1 MLAPILASRVAA
13 TPGGLRNRVESA
25 RQVVLADPTDPL
37 SVQSLVDTTT
47 YNDAR
52 AFTTTTSRG
61 VAPNPPWTIKW
72 RSPQGIESTTTLD
85 ARGRPLRQELPG
97 TASRSWTYD
106 SRGRLDSVTSGSGLD
121 ARLTRF
127 TYDAANRL
135 TAVTDPLGRVVG
147 LNYDAAGR
155 PTQLLLPGIR
165 TIGLAYDANGNRT
178 AVTPPGRTAHS
189 FSYSPTSLVSAY
201 APPTVPGAGQT
212 TYLYDDDGKITR
224 RTNPDGRSVALD
236 YTAGRL
242 TGMSLQRGD
251 IGYAYAPDGSLTKI
265 TAPDGGELALT
276 HDWILPTR
284 LTYSGTVAGSIER
297 TYDND
302 LFQTARR
309 VNGGTPVP
317 FEHDEDGLLTRA
329 GDLTLTRDPRNGT
342 VTESALG
349 TLETTITYNNLGEP
363 TAVRTAQGPTALYEV
378 GLAYDKLGRITQK
391 TETVAGTAATFT
403 YAYDTAGR
411 LSTIAKDGNPTA
423 SYTYDANGNRLT
435 GPAGGA
441 AATYDAQDRLLT
453 YGGVSYAYSAN
464 GERTARTEGGQS
476 TAYRYDELGNLI
488 GATLA
493 SGTRVDYVLDG
504 FNRRIGKKV
513 EGVLVQGFLY
523 DQGYRPVA
531 ELDGANNVVSMFV
544 YGGSGPTPDYMVK
557 GGVAYRIVSDH
568 LGSPRL
574 VINSATGA
582 VVQRM
587 EHDEYGRVVTDTN
600 PGFQP
605 FGFAGGLAD
614 RDTGLVRFG
623 ARDYDPEPG
632 RWMTKDPALFGGVDT
647 NLYAY
652 AFDDPV
658 NRIDPSGLWEWP
670 WQTAQ
675 RVRDQADA
683 ETRARWPDDKD
694 GKPNPERHNGKGD
707 AYRHCLASCEMTR
720 ELGENVAETLGDAN
734 EVKGALENAEKGEA
748 QMDLHNNK
756 CGRKI
761 GKKASSTDDCRKGC
775 DDANNSGELKTYTE
789 GTSVKF
795 WDFATSIIGDMVLGL

>member
-1 MLAPILASRVAA
+1 
-13 TPGGLRNRVESA
+13 
-25 RQVVLADPTDPL
+25 VVDG
-37 SVQSLVDTTT
+37 VQC
-47 YNDAR
+47 
-52 AFTTTTSRG
+52 
-61 VAPNPPWTIKW
+61 
-72 RSPQGIESTTTLD
+72 
-85 ARGRPLRQELPG
+85 
-97 TASRSWTYD
+97 
-106 SRGRLDSVTSGSGLD
+106 VTSYEYEPSGNL
-121 ARLTRF
+121 R
-127 TYDAANRL
+127 
-135 TAVTDPLGRVVG
+135 
-147 LNYDAAGR
+147 
-155 PTQLLLPGIR
+155 
-165 TIGLAYDANGNRT
+165 
-178 AVTPPGRTAHS
+178 
-189 FSYSPTSLVSAY
+189 
-201 APPTVPGAGQT
+201 
-212 TYLYDDDGKITR
+212 KE
-224 RTNPDGRSVALD
+224 TN
-236 YTAGRL
+236 
-242 TGMSLQRGD
+242 
-251 IGYAYAPDGSLTKI
+251 
-265 TAPDGGELALT
+265 
-276 HDWILPTR
+276 
-284 LTYSGTVAGSIER
+284 
-297 TYDND
+297 
-302 LFQTARR
+302 
-309 VNGGTPVP
+309 
-317 FEHDEDGLLTRA
+317 
-329 GDLTLTRDPRNGT
+329 
-342 VTESALG
+342 ALG
-349 TLETTITYNNLGEP
+349 HET
-363 TAVRTAQGPTALYEV
+363 
-378 GLAYDKLGRITQK
+378 
-391 TETVAGTAATFT
+391 
-403 YAYDTAGR
+403 
-411 LSTIAKDGNPTA
+411 

-435 GPAGGA
+435 GPAGGV

-453 YGGVSYAYSAN
+453 YGGISYAYSAN
-464 GERTARTEGGQS
+464 GERTARTDGGQS

-493 SGTRVDYVLDG
+493 GGKRVDYVLDG

-513 EGVLVQGFLY
+513 DDVLVQGFLY

-557 GGVAYRIVSDH
+557 GGVAYRIVTDH

-574 VINSATGA
+574 VINSANGA

-614 RDTGLVRFG
+614 RDTALVRFG

-632 RWMTKDPALFGGVDT
+632 RWTTKDPALFGGVDT

-694 GKPNPERHNGKGD
+694 GKANPERHNGKGD

-720 ELGENVAETLGDAN
+720 ELGETVAETLGDAN

-748 QMDLHNNK
+748 RMDEHNNK
-756 CGRKI
+756 CGREI
-761 GKKASSTDDCRKGC
+761 GKKASNTDDCRKGC
-775 DDANNSGELKTYTE
+775 DEANNSGELKTYTE